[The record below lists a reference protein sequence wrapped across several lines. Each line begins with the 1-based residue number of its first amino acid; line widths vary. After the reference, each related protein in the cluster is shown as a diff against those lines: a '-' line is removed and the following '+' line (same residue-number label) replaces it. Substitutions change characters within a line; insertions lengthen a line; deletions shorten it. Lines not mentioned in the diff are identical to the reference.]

1 MSSPASRAGMSG
13 RTTQDPAA
21 TAPPRR
27 LLALLGSPPA
37 RLVLFALLA
46 LACAAAY
53 YLINANGNINFVLT
67 YRSQKVAAMVLVGI
81 AVAISTVLFQT
92 ITANRILTPS
102 IMGFDSLYALLQTV
116 LVFVTSAFGVGTLSS
131 AMNFGLSAVLMVISS
146 TALFLWLFGGPR
158 RSLYLM
164 VLVGIIFGT
173 LLRSLATLLQ
183 RIMEP
188 NSFLTLQ
195 SRLFASFTNADPAL
209 LPIAAVLVVAV
220 SLVIWLRSDE
230 LDVLALGRELATMLG
245 VNYRRTVLI
254 GLVGMAVLVS
264 VSTALV
270 GPITFFGLIV
280 ANLAYQLAG
289 THRHRYVLPVA
300 ALLSII
306 TLVGAQAVLE
316 HLFGMGTVLSV
327 IIEFVG
333 GIVFIVLLLRNG
345 RQR

>member
-1 MSSPASRAGMSG
+1 
-13 RTTQDPAA
+13 
-21 TAPPRR
+21 
-27 LLALLGSPPA
+27 
-37 RLVLFALLA
+37 
-46 LACAAAY
+46 
-53 YLINANGNINFVLT
+53 
-67 YRSQKVAAMVLVGI
+67 
-81 AVAISTVLFQT
+81 
-92 ITANRILTPS
+92 
-102 IMGFDSLYALLQTV
+102 
-116 LVFVTSAFGVGTLSS
+116 
-131 AMNFGLSAVLMVISS
+131 MNFGLSAVLMVISS
-146 TALFLWLFGGPR
+146 TALFLWLFGGGPR

-230 LDVLALGRELATMLG
+230 LDVLALGRELATMLGG